1 MKNLKL
7 MLVPMLL
14 LGMLSFSCS
23 SDDDSSNNMDVIVG
37 EWKISDVKIDGESV
51 YAELV
56 LLNPCPFQNQYHF
69 RNDFSIQINTFEENS
84 ETGNCVAGEVQ
95 NGTWSKSGNVYS
107 VSINNETNSS
117 TANFI
122 DDNNFT
128 TQTEF
133 EGQPVELKFTKQ

>member
-7 MLVPMLL
+7 MFIPMLV
-14 LGMLSFSCS
+14 LGMFTFSCS
-23 SDDDSSNNMDVIVG
+23 SDDDSSNNVDVIVG
-37 EWKISDVKIDGESV
+37 DWKISDVKIDGESV
-51 YAELV
+51 YAQLI
-56 LLNPCPFQNQYHF
+56 LLNPCPFQNQF
-69 RNDFSIQINTFEENS
+69 NFKNDFTIQITTFEENS
-84 ETGNCVAGEVQ
+84 STGNCEAAEIQ
-95 NGTWSKSGNVYS
+95 NGAWSKAGNVYT
-107 VSINNETNSS
+107 VSINGNTDSS

>member
-7 MLVPMLL
+7 MLVPILL
-14 LGMLSFSCS
+14 LGMFTFSCS
-23 SDDDSSNNMDVIVG
+23 GDDDSSNNVDVIVG
-37 EWKISDVKIDGESV
+37 DWKISDVRIDGESV
-51 YAELV
+51 YDQLL
-56 LLNPCPFQNQYHF
+56 LLNPCPFQNEYNF
-69 RNDFSIQINTFEENS
+69 RNDFTIQIDAFEENAD
-84 ETGNCVAGEVQ
+84 TGNCVLAEVQ
-95 NGTWSKSGNVYS
+95 NGAWSKSGNVYT
-107 VSINNETNSS
+107 VSINGDTSSS